1 MKSIK
6 TKLITNFLLII
17 FCTTM
22 LLEVLFT
29 IFIQKY
35 FYDSTEV
42 LLTNQIKVSADLYN
56 RYFSSS
62 PLVENIYENVDV
74 FWKQTNAQVQILNTN
89 GKLLLDSLGVKESAV
104 IDTSDVKKALRG
116 QQGRWIGKVNY
127 DYSDVLSVSYPLTSQ
142 NKVVGV
148 LRYTTSLKEINKS
161 IRGITIVFILIG
173 TLVMIISTLLSYV
186 LAKGIIGPIK
196 YVTKIADKMAKGD
209 LTVRTNVKF
218 KEDEVGKLAKT
229 LDYMAEEILKRE
241 NLKNDFISSVS
252 HELRTPLTA
261 IKGWAITLNS
271 EFTDKDLLK
280 VGFDIIEKETDRLS
294 SMVEELLD
302 FSKLISGKIQF
313 KKEDIHISEIG
324 HYIDL
329 YFSPRAKRDSISFNV
344 EIEENIPK
352 ILGDGDRI
360 KQVCINLLDNA
371 FKFTEEKGFV
381 ELKVFKNTKNEIEI
395 IIKDSGCGISEEE
408 LPKVKEKFY
417 KGKNSKSQN
426 GIGLSICDEIIKFHG
441 GSLTVFSKL
450 NEGTVVIAKIP
461 ITNNEGQS

>member
-17 FCTTM
+17 FCTIM

-29 IFIQKY
+29 IFLQKY
-35 FYDSTEV
+35 FYDSTES
-42 LLTNQIKVSADLYN
+42 LLTNQIKVSVDFYN

-62 PLVENIYENVDV
+62 SLIENIYENVDV

-89 GKLLLDSLGVKESAV
+89 GKLLMDSLGVKESKI
-104 IDTSDVKKALRG
+104 IDTSDVKRALKG
-116 QQGRWIGKVNY
+116 QQGRWVGKVNY
-127 DYSDVLSVSYPLTSQ
+127 DCGDVLSVSYPLMSQ
-142 NKVVGV
+142 KKVVGV
-148 LRYTTSLKEINKS
+148 LRYITSLKEINKAV
-161 IRGITIVFILIG
+161 RGITIVFILIG
-173 TLVMIISTLLSYV
+173 TLVMIISILLSYV
-186 LAKGIIGPIK
+186 LAKGIISPIK
-196 YVTKIADKMAKGD
+196 YVTKIAEKMAKGD
-209 LTVRTNVKF
+209 LSIRTNVKC
-218 KEDEVGKLAKT
+218 KEDEVGKLAET

-241 NLKNDFISSVS
+241 NLKNEFISSVS

-271 EFTDKDLLK
+271 EFTDKEMLK
-280 VGFDIIEKETDRLS
+280 TGFDIIEKETDRLS

-313 KKEDIHISEIG
+313 KKENIDISEIG

-329 YFSPRAKRDSISFNV
+329 YFSPRAKRDNICFKV
-344 EIEENIPK
+344 EIEENLPK

-381 ELKVFKNTKNEIEI
+381 ELKIFKNYENIIEI
-395 IIKDSGCGISEEE
+395 IVKDSGCGISEEE
-408 LPKVKEKFY
+408 LPRIKEKFY

-426 GIGLSICDEIIKFHG
+426 GIGLSICDEIINYHG
-441 GSLTVFSKL
+441 GALTVVSKV
-450 NEGTVVIAKIP
+450 NEGTIVIAKIP
-461 ITNNEGQS
+461 ITNNEG